1 MCERM
6 TPKEAAAY
14 LGFSTSTLEK
24 WRRGKKVWDESDRGP
39 RYTSLHGRIWYR
51 RDWLEDWEDSV
62 WAKPSRKGERA
73 GGAERDL
80 L

>member
-1 MCERM
+1 MSERM

-24 WRRGKKVWDESDRGP
+24 WRRGKKVWDEADRGP
-39 RYTSLHGRIWYR
+39 RYTSLNGRIWYR
-51 RDWLEDWEDSV
+51 RDWLEDWENSV
-62 WAKPSRKGERA
+62 WAKARKEQACKVWG
-73 GGAERDL
+73 DL